1 MVKDAAW
8 SDIGHGHYAIA
19 NDGLI
24 WSHSDRTVN
33 YKVKGFRFN
42 TGDEIQ
48 LFFKKAMG
56 KLEFLKKGS
65 AEKL

>member
-1 MVKDAAW
+1 M
-8 SDIGHGHYAIA
+8 GHGHYAVA

-33 YKVKGFRFN
+33 YKVKGFRFG

-48 LFFKKAMG
+48 VYYKKG
-56 KLEFLKKGS
+56 VHKLEFTKNGGQ
-65 AEKL
+65 EKW